1 MNARVIAF
9 VVHPGRPAAVD
20 AAEQAV
26 IALVAR
32 GLTVCVD
39 SADDPT
45 GRLVQAGALL
55 ASPEGIAAELV
66 IAFGGDGTVLRAAET
81 SHAQRRPLL
90 GVNLGHVGFLAEAD
104 VDAIPVLV
112 DAVVSQSYTVEQR
125 MSIAVQVEHVDGSM
139 WQSWALNEVSIER
152 AGEPRI
158 IELGVAI
165 DGEPLSRYGGD
176 GLVCATPTGST
187 AYAFSAGG
195 PVLWAE
201 VEAICVVPVSAH
213 ALFARPMIVAP
224 SSEVAVEVLSTTP
237 AMLWADGRR
246 GVSLTKG
253 SRITIARHPDDVQF
267 ARLHT
272 SPFTR
277 RLVAKFELPLTG
289 WRDRGRS

>member
-1 MNARVIAF
+1 MRVVAC
-9 VVHPGRPAAVD
+9 VVHPGRAAAVD

-26 IALVAR
+26 RALVAQ
-32 GLTVCVD
+32 GLAVCVD
-39 SADDPT
+39 SDDDPT
-45 GRLVQAGALL
+45 ERLRNAGARHVALDEV
-55 ASPEGIAAELV
+55 SAEIV
-66 IAFGGDGTVLRAAET
+66 IAFGGDGTVLRAAEV
-81 SHAQRRPLL
+81 SHAQHLPLL

-112 DAVVSQSYTVEQR
+112 DAVVSQTYTVEKR
-125 MSIAVQVEHVDGSM
+125 MALSVQVEHPNGRH
-139 WQSWALNEVSIER
+139 WQSWALNEVGVER

-195 PVLWAE
+195 PVIWAE
-201 VEAICVVPVSAH
+201 VEAMCVVPVSAH

-224 SSEVAVEVLSTTP
+224 SSEVTVEMLSSTP

-246 GVSLTKG
+246 GESLTQG
-253 SRITIARHPDDVQF
+253 TRITVVRHADDVLF

-289 WRDRGRS
+289 WRDRGRT

>member
-1 MNARVIAF
+1 MRVVAF
-9 VVHPGRPAAVD
+9 VVHPGRAAAVD

-26 IALVAR
+26 LALIAQ
-32 GLTVCVD
+32 GLAVCVD
-39 SADDPT
+39 AQDDPT
-45 GRLVQAGALL
+45 QRLLHAGARHVVLGEV
-55 ASPEGIAAELV
+55 SAEIV
-66 IAFGGDGTVLRAAET
+66 IAFGGDGTVLRAAEV
-81 SHAQRRPLL
+81 SHSKKLPLL

-112 DAVVSQSYTVEQR
+112 DAVVLQTYTVEQR
-125 MSIAVQVEHVDGSM
+125 MALSVHVTHQDGTL
-139 WQSWALNEVSIER
+139 WQSWALNEVGIER

-195 PVLWAE
+195 PVIWAE
-201 VEAICVVPVSAH
+201 VEAMCVVPVSAH

-224 SSEVAVEVLSTTP
+224 SSEVTIEMLSSNP

-246 GVSLTKG
+246 GQPLNQGDRVTVV
-253 SRITIARHPDDVQF
+253 RHSDNVLF

-289 WRDRGRS
+289 WRDRGRP